1 MSFYERAILPRLI
14 HAGMRQERF
23 RPYRQRLV
31 SAAEG
36 RVLEIGF
43 GSGLN
48 VPMYKGLTLLI
59 GLDPSARALSIARL
73 AASQATYPVEILE
86 GSAEAIPID
95 GHSVDT
101 VVAAWTL
108 CSIPDVTRALR
119 EVRRVL
125 TPSGRFLFVEHGQSP
140 DANVATWQ
148 QRLTP
153 LWKRIAGGCH
163 LNRPVRPL
171 VEQAGFRIERMH
183 TGYMPGPRPLTFMYR
198 GLRSAS
204 LVDRRLATIVSRG

>member
-1 MSFYERAILPRLI
+1 VSFYERTILPRLI

-31 SAAEG
+31 SAADG

-48 VPMYKGLTLLI
+48 LPMYSGPTLLI

-73 AASQATYPVEILE
+73 AVGQARYPVQMLE
-86 GSAEAIPID
+86 GSAEAIPLENQSI
-95 GHSVDT
+95 DT

-108 CSIPDVTRALR
+108 CSIPDVPRALR

-125 TPSGRFLFVEHGQSP
+125 TPAGRFLFVEHGRSP
-140 DANVATWQ
+140 DADVAAWQ

-153 LWKRIAGGCH
+153 FWKRIAGGCH
-163 LNRPVRPL
+163 LNRPVGTL

-183 TGYMPGPRPLTFMYR
+183 TGYMSGPRPLTFMYEGCAR
-198 GLRSAS
+198 PA
-204 LVDRRLATIVSRG
+204 

>member
-1 MSFYERAILPRLI
+1 VSFYERAILPRLI
-14 HAGMRQERF
+14 HAGMRQARF

-48 VPMYKGLTLLI
+48 LPMYSGLTLLV
-59 GLDPSARALSIARL
+59 GLDPSARALSIARH
-73 AASQATYPVEILE
+73 AISHVRYPVQILE
-86 GSAEAIPID
+86 GSAEAIPLD

-108 CSIPDVTRALR
+108 CSILDVPRALR

-125 TPSGRFLFVEHGQSP
+125 TPAGRFLFVEHGRSP
-140 DANVATWQ
+140 DANVAAWQ

-153 LWKRIAGGCH
+153 FWRRIAGGCH
-163 LNRPVRPL
+163 LNRPVGTL
-171 VEQAGFRIERMH
+171 VEQAGFRVERMH
-183 TGYMPGPRPLTFMYR
+183 TGYMSGPRPLTFMYEGCAR
-198 GLRSAS
+198 PG
-204 LVDRRLATIVSRG
+204 

>member
-1 MSFYERAILPRLI
+1 MSLYERAILPRLI

-31 SAAEG
+31 SPAEG

-48 VPMYKGLTLLI
+48 VPIYTGLTLLI
-59 GLDPSARALSIARL
+59 GLDPSAKALSIARL
-73 AASQATYPVEILE
+73 AASHATFPVEILE
-86 GSAEAIPID
+86 GYAEAIPID
-95 GHSVDT
+95 SHSVDT

-108 CSIPDVTRALR
+108 CSIPDVTLALH

-125 TPSGRFLFVEHGQSP
+125 TPSGRFLFVEHGRAP
-140 DANVATWQ
+140 DSNVATWQ

-153 LWKRIAGGCH
+153 FWKRIAGGCH
-163 LNRPVRPL
+163 LNRPVASL

-183 TGYMPGPRPLTFMYR
+183 TGYMPGPRPWTFMYE
-198 GLRSAS
+198 GSARPS
-204 LVDRRLATIVSRG
+204 